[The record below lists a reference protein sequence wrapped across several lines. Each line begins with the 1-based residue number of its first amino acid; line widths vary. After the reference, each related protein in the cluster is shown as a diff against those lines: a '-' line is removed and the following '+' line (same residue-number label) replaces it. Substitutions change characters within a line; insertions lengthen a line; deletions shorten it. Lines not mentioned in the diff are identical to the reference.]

1 MIHSPEDPV
10 EGVKIKFNILSNE
23 YSSYIFGRS
32 ESGSTERFHKTGPK
46 DYPSGRLK
54 ELSQEELRERMN
66 SLTIMKEEKNG
77 NEKERGEYGRF
88 QTSLLNMGRE
98 IQDFARF
105 CP

>member
-1 MIHSPEDPV
+1 MIE
-10 EGVKIKFNILSNE
+10 E
-23 YSSYIFGRS
+23 RS
-32 ESGSTERFHKTGPK
+32 ESGSTVRRGWFHKTGPK

-88 QTSLLNMGRE
+88 QTSILVFLTE
-98 IQDFARF
+98 
-105 CP
+105 